1 MRSPGQRLERAGTA
15 ARSLPRSV
23 ARVSRSLL
31 LLGLLAACAASTA
44 CAGPAGRRDVSSWME
59 ARGADFMDVFGL
71 RVAVG
76 VGLGA
81 YVRCTEYAQFG
92 VLFRGPAE
100 SRLVVSAE
108 TPHTEDFHVR
118 GVPCVVAGTIGR
130 YGGLW
135 YENSH
140 EVMLPLYDNRDDA
153 LSPIHREIIA
163 GLVPIDG
170 RGDDWRGS
178 VGAGVHAFL
187 AGGEF
192 EVRPWQAVDFL
203 AGLIGYD
210 PSGDDVPVIG
220 DPEPDSS
227 SK

>member
-1 MRSPGQRLERAGTA
+1 VRQQRRA
-15 ARSLPRSV
+15 
-23 ARVSRSLL
+23 SRLRCALL
-31 LLGLLAACAASTA
+31 LAVLCASAA
-44 CAGPAGRRDVSSWME
+44 CAGPAGRRDLSSWME
-59 ARGADFMDVFGL
+59 ARGADLMDVFGV
-71 RVAVG
+71 RIAVG

-81 YVRCTEYAQFG
+81 YVRVTEYAQIG
-92 VLFRGPAE
+92 AMYRGPAE
-100 SRLVVSAE
+100 SRLVVSSE

-135 YENSH
+135 VENTR
-140 EVMLPLYDNRDDA
+140 EVMLPLYDNRDDPQ
-153 LSPIHREIIA
+153 SPIRREVIA

-170 RGDDWRGS
+170 RADDWRGS
-178 VGAGVHAFL
+178 IGAGVHL
-187 AGGEF
+187 LLVGGEF
-192 EVRPWQAVDFL
+192 EVRPWQAIDFL

-220 DPEPDSS
+220 EAEPDAS